1 MIRKLIFLIL
11 YLNILIA
18 FAKDLPHTNILLNNF
33 STQLEKIVFYK
44 NDNIY
49 IKGFNGPGIIEIYS
63 IIGNKIKDIEIQELE
78 NFILP
83 YHLNSGNMYII
94 RVITM
99 KKVETFKIVAS

>member
-1 MIRKLIFLIL
+1 MIRKLLFLIL
-11 YLNILIA
+11 YLNIPIA
-18 FAKDLPHTNILLNNF
+18 FAKVLPHNNILLNNF

-49 IKGFNGPGIIEIYS
+49 IKGFNGPGKIEIYS
-63 IIGNKIKDIEIQELE
+63 IIGNKIKDIEIRELE